1 MKKNLIFFV
10 LGFVSL
16 IASFVIFSC
25 EKPANVTPISGEDE
39 ERSYIELFHSIDTYD
54 ASFQEKTSLRN
65 SCFLGGIFGK

>member
-25 EKPANVTPISGEDE
+25 EKPANVTPISGEGE

-54 ASFQEKTSLRN
+54 TSFQEKTSLRN